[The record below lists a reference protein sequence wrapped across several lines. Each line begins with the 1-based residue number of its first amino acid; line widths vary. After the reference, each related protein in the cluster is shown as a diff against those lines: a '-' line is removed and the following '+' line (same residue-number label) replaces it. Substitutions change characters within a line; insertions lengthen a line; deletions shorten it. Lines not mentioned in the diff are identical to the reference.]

1 MIVVLTYGGTLS
13 LAWYACFMTLLA
25 EAPWYGLLIY
35 CFMSLFAVPA
45 LLAGIPW
52 VIYLVYKGFID
63 FLFEARKDFTVDV
76 EPVDPPV

>member
-1 MIVVLTYGGTLS
+1 
-13 LAWYACFMTLLA
+13 
-25 EAPWYGLLIY
+25 
-35 CFMSLFAVPA
+35 MSLFAVPA